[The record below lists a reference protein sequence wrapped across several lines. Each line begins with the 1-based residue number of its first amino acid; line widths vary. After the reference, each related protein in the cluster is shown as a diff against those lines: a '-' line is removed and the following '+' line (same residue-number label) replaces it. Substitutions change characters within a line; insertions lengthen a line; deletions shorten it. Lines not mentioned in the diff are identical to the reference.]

1 MFVAAWWL
9 SVGLGVCSLRWTRAL
24 KLVRPGLNA
33 NAVTFEL
40 CFKKT
45 VDGNH
50 KKKSGV
56 PLKNVMCVCSVGWK
70 GPRPG

>member
-33 NAVTFEL
+33 NAVTLRDVF
-40 CFKKT
+40 FKKT

-50 KKKSGV
+50 KKRAGV
-56 PLKNVMCVCSVGWK
+56 PLKNVMCV
-70 GPRPG
+70 